1 MVRGKEG
8 FIIMRLKT
16 LKKIVSIALVG
27 AMVTGLAACGGTK
40 EPQVVANG
48 DAANSTVSA
57 NNDAGK
63 KRTKDIL
70 IGTWWVQHYDS
81 ADDELADSPDW
92 EVNQDKEGDDEA
104 TKASNAVNRE
114 QLEARFANVKTIEQR
129 YGLKF
134 YWTNLTYAGVKE
146 SINTSILA
154 GAPDCDIY
162 LTDAGMAIPAQT
174 NGLCTDL
181 KTILP
186 ADHDLFTTQ
195 TVMTYLDLGD
205 GKACIIRRQGGMNN
219 TNPLAFNIQ
228 LLQEYN
234 LEDPR
239 DLWERGEWTWDK
251 FNEYM
256 KVLTAD
262 TDGDGQNDQYGG
274 IFWDADLLEELMLS
288 NGANIASTTKEGLS
302 SSKMTEVLQEVYDL
316 YNVYNVCV
324 PVDFATEDS
333 NDVRT
338 RYRQGN
344 IGFWWGNVWVN
355 QTNGSDYDW
364 DGTLGYT
371 LPFDI
376 AYCHW
381 PVGPSGNQDTDPQLN
396 NVGGE
401 LYIIPAGVEDPLT
414 VFNVL
419 YDMWN
424 WYDGDTAK
432 RDDPATFN
440 WWINASA
447 KTDELRQAN
456 WKTQTE
462 INSKAT
468 VDLWNSL
475 GVNYDLG
482 SLYNG
487 TVTPAQ
493 FQEMHK
499 QEVQDALDGVFGN

>member
-1 MVRGKEG
+1 M
-8 FIIMRLKT
+8 LKI
-16 LKKIVSIALVG
+16 KKALAILLALV
-27 AMVTGLAACGGTK
+27 MVLSLAACNKSGTDNK
-40 EPQVVANG
+40 ADDPAVTSGPATT
-48 DAANSTVSA
+48 AAPSNPSNPSPSA
-57 NNDAGK
+57 P
-63 KRTKDIL
+63 RTKDIY

-81 ADDELADSPDW
+81 ADDELEDSGDW
-92 EVNQDKEGDDEA
+92 SVNQDKEGDDEA
-104 TKASNAVNRE
+104 TKAANKVNRD
-114 QLEARFANVKTIEQR
+114 QLEARFANVKTIENR

-154 GAPDCDIY
+154 GSPDCDIY
-162 LTDAGMAIPAQT
+162 LTDAGMAIPAQM

-186 ADHDLFTTQ
+186 ADHDLFTDQ

-205 GKACIIRRQGGMNN
+205 GRACILRRQGGMNN
-219 TNPLAFNIQ
+219 THPLSFNMQ
-228 LLQEYN
+228 LLEEYN

-239 DLWERGEWTWDK
+239 DLWNRGEWTWDK

-256 KVLTAD
+256 QVLTQD
-262 TDGDGQNDQYGG
+262 TDGDGQIDQYGFCG
-274 IFWDADLLEELMLS
+274 WDSDLFEELMLS
-288 NGANIASTTKEGLS
+288 NGANIAATPTEGLS
-302 SSKMTEVLQEVYDL
+302 SPAMGEVLQQVYDM

-324 PVDFATEDS
+324 PVSYEEDA

-338 RYRQGN
+338 RYRNGN
-344 IGFWWGNVWVN
+344 IGFWMGDVWIS

-381 PVGPSGNQDTDPQLN
+381 PVGPSGNKDTDPQLN
-396 NVGGE
+396 DVGGE

-414 VFNVL
+414 VYNVL

-424 WYDGDTAK
+424 WYELDTVK

-440 WWINASA
+440 WWINATG
-447 KTDELRQAN
+447 KTDEMRQAN
-456 WKTQTE
+456 WKIQQE
-462 INSKAT
+462 IMAKTT
-468 VDLWNSL
+468 VDLWNSI
-475 GVNYDLG
+475 GVNYDLW
-482 SLYNG
+482 SLMNG

-499 QEVQDALDGVFGN
+499 QEVQDALDATFGK

>member
-1 MVRGKEG
+1 M
-8 FIIMRLKT
+8 LKF
-16 LKKIVSIALVG
+16 KKALAILLALV
-27 AMVTGLAACGGTK
+27 MVLSLAACKGGDKPSET
-40 EPQVVANG
+40 PTSAPTG
-48 DAANSTVSA
+48 TADSSTPA
-57 NNDAGK
+57 NNTPATPSNNAP
-63 KRTKDIL
+63 RTKDIY

-81 ADDELADSPDW
+81 ADGELEDSGDW
-92 EVNQDKEGDDEA
+92 IVNQDKEGDDEA
-104 TKASNAVNRE
+104 TKAANKVNRD
-114 QLEARFANVKTIEQR
+114 QLEARFANVKTIENR

-154 GAPDCDIY
+154 GSPDCDIY
-162 LTDAGMAIPAQT
+162 LTDAGMAIPAQM

-186 ADHDLFTTQ
+186 ADHDLFTDQ

-205 GKACIIRRQGGMNN
+205 GRACILRRQGGMVN

-228 LLQEYN
+228 LLEDYN

-239 DLWERGEWTWDK
+239 DLWARGEWTWDK

-256 KVLTAD
+256 QVLTQD
-262 TDGDGQNDQYGG
+262 TDGDGQIDQYGWCG
-274 IFWDADLLEELMLS
+274 WDTDLLEELMLS
-288 NGANIASTTKEGLS
+288 NGANIAATPTEGLS
-302 SSKMTEVLQEVYDL
+302 SNAMTEVLQQIYDM

-324 PVDFATEDS
+324 PVSSEEDA
-333 NDVRT
+333 NDVRL
-338 RYRQGN
+338 RYRNGN
-344 IGFWWGNVWVN
+344 IGFWWGNVWLN
-355 QTNGSDYDW
+355 QQNGSDYDW

-381 PVGPSGNQDTDPQLN
+381 PVGPSGNQETDPQLN
-396 NVGGE
+396 DVGGE

-424 WYDGDTAK
+424 WYELDTVK
-432 RDDPATFN
+432 RDDPATMN
-440 WWINASA
+440 WWINASG
-447 KTDELRQAN
+447 KTDEIRQAN
-456 WKTQTE
+456 FKTQQE
-462 INSKAT
+462 IMSKST
-468 VDLWNSL
+468 VDLWNSI
-475 GVNYDLG
+475 GVNYDLW
-482 SLYNG
+482 SLMNG

-499 QEVQDALDGVFGN
+499 QEVQDALNATFGN